1 MTYVRPPVPLH
12 FPTEAEMPETKLH
25 LVVRTFLYQLLRFL
39 FGESCSV
46 GSDQFVY
53 WRASDPKTCLAPDAF
68 VKLGTK
74 DANFDTWK
82 TWERGTPE
90 LAVEIVSDS
99 DRAQWDDKLE
109 RYRDV
114 GVREL
119 VRFDPEADGATRLRI
134 WDRVDEDLV
143 ERALTTEGA
152 DSFVLD
158 GHFWVVSDVEGGPGL
173 RLAEDAAGQKLLASP
188 LEAKEARAQAAEER
202 VLELEAELKR
212 RG

>member
-1 MTYVRPPVPLH
+1 
-12 FPTEAEMPETKLH
+12 MPETKLH
-25 LVVRTFLYQLLRFL
+25 LVLRTFLYQLLRFA

-99 DRAQWDDKLE
+99 DRAVWDDKLE
-109 RYRDV
+109 RYRDL

-119 VRFDPEADGATRLRI
+119 VRFDPEAEAGARLRI
-134 WDRVDEDLV
+134 WDRVHEDLV
-143 ERALTTEGA
+143 ERALTTEVA
-152 DSFVLD
+152 ESFVL
-158 GHFWVVSDVEGGPGL
+158 GGRFWVLGDVEGGPGL
-173 RLAEDAAGQKLLASP
+173 RLAEDAAGQNLLASA
-188 LEAKEARAQAAEER
+188 LEAEARGREAETRRAQDAEQR
-202 VLELEAELKR
+202 VRELEAELKR